1 MAIRA
6 LAQMKV
12 VGKRV
17 ALLGKMA
24 ELGDYSK
31 QAHIE
36 VGQELAKAHI
46 DVVIGVCEETKDM
59 LAQLPSDVQQ
69 FYFPNIDGVADF
81 LKNEILDEGDV
92 LLIKGAHYSSQVFK
106 VAQELLQYK
115 L

>member
-1 MAIRA
+1 
-6 LAQMKV
+6 MKNA
-12 VGKRV
+12 KRKV

-36 VGQELAKAHI
+36 VGQALAANGI

-59 LAQLPSDVQQ
+59 LAQLPQNTEQ
-69 FYFPNIDGVADF
+69 YYFPSVEGVAD
-81 LKNEILDEGDV
+81 LLNEILQDGDA

-106 VAQELLQYK
+106 VAEALIKQG
-115 L
+115 